1 MNEKSISVSKIIDY
15 NKLILIHLQID
26 INYIDLIPD
35 ELNSVQ

>member
-35 ELNSVQ
+35 ELNIK